1 MEAMRGFSRIVA
13 ELIYVLKRSPGLL
26 CGKGTSMSQGV
37 ALGGTAAVYPK
48 ETWLALEG
56 PQLTDWTWD

>member
-1 MEAMRGFSRIVA
+1 
-13 ELIYVLKRSPGLL
+13 
-26 CGKGTSMSQGV
+26 MSQGV